1 LQSGWNYGPIWKPKT
16 PARAAESQGA
26 VSFGAVPLAAL
37 ARFASALAK
46 VKLP

>member
-1 LQSGWNYGPIWKPKT
+1 VS
-16 PARAAESQGA
+16 ESQGA

-37 ARFASALAK
+37 ARFAGVLGK